1 VVLVLGEVP
10 IVRLVLVH
18 RGVRRRT
25 SGRSR
30 VGLPA
35 LVCGQARQL
44 RVVPGRWLVT
54 TVVDMT
60 DPDSV
65 RASDSERE
73 AAVERLRA
81 ASVEGR
87 LTFGELTTR
96 TEAAYSAQT
105 RGELARIT
113 SDLPDQSSGTAPAQ
127 QAHAQQA
134 HAQRIVSIFADVSRS
149 GWWRAEGTVSPMSL
163 FGDVEL
169 DLRQAA
175 VPTGEVRINA
185 VAPFGDIEVIVPDGV
200 GVELTGSSVF
210 GRKKVDVRRP
220 ASIESAPV
228 VRVRAVT
235 VFGSV
240 LVRS

>member
-1 VVLVLGEVP
+1 V
-10 IVRLVLVH
+10 
-18 RGVRRRT
+18 
-25 SGRSR
+25 
-30 VGLPA
+30 A
-35 LVCGQARQL
+35 
-44 RVVPGRWLVT
+44 PGRWLVT
-54 TVVDMT
+54 TVVDVT

-105 RGELARIT
+105 RGELARII
-113 SDLPDQSSGTAPAQ
+113 SDLPDRSSGTAP
-127 QAHAQQA
+127 AQQA

-149 GWWRAEGTVSPMSL
+149 GWWRAEGTVSPTSL

-175 VPTGEVRINA
+175 VPTGEVKINA

-200 GVELTGSSVF
+200 GVELTGLSVF